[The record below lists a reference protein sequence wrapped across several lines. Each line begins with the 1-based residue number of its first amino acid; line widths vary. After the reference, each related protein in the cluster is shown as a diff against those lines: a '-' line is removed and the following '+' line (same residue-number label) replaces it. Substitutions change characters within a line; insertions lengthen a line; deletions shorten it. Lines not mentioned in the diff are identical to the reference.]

1 MDLLLIILK
10 IPNKVER
17 QVDSKKIPITTLLD
31 SISSDGKPVQKGRRN
46 RKHRIIKF
54 LLLQR
59 LSNINK

>member
-31 SISSDGKPVQKGRRN
+31 SNYSDGEPVQNGRRN
-46 RKHRIIKF
+46 RNNMIIKF
-54 LLLQR
+54 LLMQR
-59 LSNINK
+59 LSNNNK